1 MSIYS
6 GTDHS
11 HEPNTKGERI
21 MITYT
26 EKQIAELDKF
36 YKHPRNLVDLFEDTA
51 ARWSDRNAI
60 GTKNPATKQYEWISY
75 KHLAERINSA
85 RGGLH
90 QLGVNKGDAVGVIIG
105 NSVEWYVLE
114 NASHGLGAM
123 FVPMYEKELMK
134 TWQYIIRD
142 SGLQYLFVKD
152 EILFAKIKHFKDE
165 IENLKEIFIIYGEG
179 KNSLKALEETGK
191 NHPVNSY
198 KPHWSEPAELIY
210 TSGTTGDPKGVLLSH
225 GNLSACSQSGYH
237 IFPDLN
243 ETSVSLAILPW
254 AHSYGL
260 SAELHNFMQFGGA
273 IALME
278 SVDTLAEDFIK
289 VRPTYLIAVPKV
301 FNKIYDGIQAKMHEE
316 GGFKKM
322 LFDMTCAEAAKC
334 RSKTHKSLKLKILDK
349 IVFSKIRE
357 RFGGRLTGVLTASAV
372 MNPDIA
378 MFFADLGIPTYD
390 AYGLTETSPA
400 ITMNSPLLGNKYG
413 SVGKCVE
420 NMHVKIDSSV
430 ADNVSDDGE
439 IIVYGAHVMM
449 GYHNKPEQTAQIMM
463 KDNWNGF
470 PGIRTGDQG
479 RFDNEG
485 FLYITGRFKDEYKL
499 SNGKYIHPESIETDI
514 KLVHNIANAF
524 IWGDGKAYNVAVI
537 VPDFATMK
545 KDDRI
550 AKWAQGSSAEV
561 VKNKNIQDFLS
572 EEIKRHLKKSYGGYE
587 IPQKFIFASEDFTLE
602 NGLVTQTM
610 KLKRKEVLKTY
621 STEIEQLHKESEG

>member
-1 MSIYS
+1 
-6 GTDHS
+6 
-11 HEPNTKGERI
+11 

-51 ARWSDRNAI
+51 VRWSDRNAI

-75 KHLAERINSA
+75 KHLAERINNA

-90 QLGVNKGDAVGVIIG
+90 QLGVNNGDAVGVIIG

-114 NASHGLGAM
+114 NASHGLGAI

-142 SGLQYLFVKD
+142 SGLKYLFVKD

-179 KNSLKALEETGK
+179 KNSLKALEEAGK
-191 NHPVNSY
+191 NHPVKSY

-243 ETSVSLAILPW
+243 EMSVSLAILPW

-316 GGFKKM
+316 GGLKKM

-334 RSKTHKSLKLKILDK
+334 RGRAHKSLKLKILDK

-430 ADNVSDDGE
+430 ADNESDDGE

-449 GYHNKPEQTAQIMM
+449 GYHNKSEQTAQIMM

-524 IWGDGKAYNVAVI
+524 LWGDGKAYNVAVI

-545 KDDRI
+545 KDDRV
-550 AKWAQGSSAEV
+550 AKWAQGSPAEV
-561 VKNKNIQDFLS
+561 VNNKNIQDFLS

-587 IPQKFIFASEDFTLE
+587 IPRKFIFVSEDFTLE

-621 STEIEQLHKESEG
+621 STEIEQLHKDSEG

>member
-1 MSIYS
+1 
-6 GTDHS
+6 
-11 HEPNTKGERI
+11 
-21 MITYT
+21 MIRYT
-26 EKQIAELDKF
+26 EKQIEELDKF
-36 YKHPRNLVDLFEDTA
+36 YKHPRNLVDLFEDTVTK
-51 ARWSDRNAI
+51 WGDRNAI
-60 GTKNPATKQYEWISY
+60 GTKNLETKQYEWITY
-75 KHLAERINSA
+75 KLLAERINNA
-85 RGGLH
+85 RSGLH
-90 QLGVNKGDAVGVIIG
+90 QLGINKGDAVGVIIG

-134 TWQYIIRD
+134 IWQYIIKD
-142 SGLQYLFVKD
+142 SGLKYLFVKD
-152 EILFAKIKHFKDE
+152 EKLFEKIKHFKDE

-179 KNSLKALEETGK
+179 KNSLKALEEAGK
-191 NHPVNSY
+191 KNPVKSY

-210 TSGTTGDPKGVLLSH
+210 TSGTTGEPKGVCLSH
-225 GNLSACSQSGYH
+225 GNLSACSQAGYH
-237 IFPDLN
+237 IYPDLN
-243 ETSVSLAILPW
+243 ENSISLAILPW

-278 SVDTLAEDFIK
+278 SVDTLAEDFLK
-289 VRPTYLIAVPKV
+289 VKPTYLIAVPKV

-316 GGFKKM
+316 GGLKKM
-322 LFDMTCAEAAKC
+322 LFDMTCREAVKC
-334 RSKTHKSLKLKILDK
+334 RGNANKSVKLKILDK
-349 IVFSKIRE
+349 IVFSIIRE

-413 SVGKCVE
+413 SVGRCVE
-420 NMHVKIDSSV
+420 NMHVKIDKSIT
-430 ADNVSDDGE
+430 DDDSDDGE

-463 KDNWNGF
+463 KDNWKGF

-479 RFDNEG
+479 RLTDDG

-514 KLVHNIANAF
+514 KLLHNVTNAF
-524 IWGDGKAYNVAVI
+524 VWGEGKAYNIAVI

-550 AKWAQGSSAEV
+550 AKWAQGSPQEV
-561 VKNKNIQDFLS
+561 TKNKNIQDFLS
-572 EEIKRHLKKSYGGYE
+572 DEIKRHLKKSYGGYE
-587 IPQKFIFASEDFTLE
+587 IPQKFIFTSEDFTLE

-610 KLKRKEVLKTY
+610 KLKRKEAMKTY
-621 STEIEQLHKESEG
+621 LTEIEKLYQEL

>member
-1 MSIYS
+1 
-6 GTDHS
+6 
-11 HEPNTKGERI
+11 

-26 EKQIAELDKF
+26 EKQIEELDKF

-51 ARWSDRNAI
+51 AKCGDRNAI
-60 GTKNPATKQYEWISY
+60 GTKNLTTKQYEWITY
-75 KHLAERINSA
+75 KHLAKRINNV

-90 QLGVNKGDAVGVIIG
+90 QLGVTKGDATGVIIG

-134 TWQYIIRD
+134 IWQYIVKD
-142 SGLQYLFVKD
+142 SGLKYLFVKD
-152 EILFAKIKHFKDE
+152 EKLFEKVKHFKDE
-165 IENLKEIFIIYGEG
+165 IENLREIFIIYGDG
-179 KNSLKALEETGK
+179 PNSLKAMEEAGK
-191 NHPVNSY
+191 KIPVPSY

-210 TSGTTGDPKGVLLSH
+210 TSGTTGDPKGVCLSH
-225 GNLSACSQSGYH
+225 GNLSACTQAGYH
-237 IFPDLN
+237 IYPALN
-243 ETSVSLAILPW
+243 ENSTSLAILPW

-260 SAELHNFMQFGGA
+260 SAELHNFMLFGGA

-278 SVDTLAEDFIK
+278 SVDTLAEDFLK

-301 FNKIYDGIQAKMHEE
+301 FNRIYDGIQAKMHAD
-316 GGFKKM
+316 GGLKKM
-322 LFDMTCAEAAKC
+322 LFDMTCAEAIKC
-334 RSKTHKSLKLKILDK
+334 RGKAKKSLKFKILDK

-413 SVGKCVE
+413 SVGRCVE
-420 NMHVKIDSSV
+420 NMHVKIDKSV
-430 ADNVSDDGE
+430 ADDESDDGE
-439 IIVYGAHVMM
+439 IIAYGAHVML

-463 KDNWNGF
+463 KDDWQGF

-479 RFDNEG
+479 HLDADG

-514 KLVHNIANAF
+514 KLLHNITNAF
-524 IWGDGKAYNVAVI
+524 VWGEGKAYNIAVI

-550 AKWAQGSSAEV
+550 AKWAQGSPQEV
-561 VKNKNIQDFLS
+561 VHDKNIREFLS

-587 IPQKFIFASEDFTLE
+587 IPLKFVFVSEDFTLE

-610 KLKRKEVLKTY
+610 KLKRREALKFY
-621 STEIEQLHKESEG
+621 LTEIEKLY

>member
-1 MSIYS
+1 
-6 GTDHS
+6 
-11 HEPNTKGERI
+11 
-21 MITYT
+21 MIKYT
-26 EKQIAELDKF
+26 EKQIKELDKF
-36 YKHPRNLVDLFEDTA
+36 YKHPRNLVDLFEDTVA
-51 ARWSDRNAI
+51 KWSDRNAI
-60 GTKNPATKQYEWISY
+60 GTKNLQTKLYEWITY
-75 KHLAERINSA
+75 RQLAERINNA

-90 QLGVNKGDAVGVIIG
+90 QLGINRGDAVGVIIG

-134 TWQYIIRD
+134 IWQYIIKD
-142 SGLQYLFVKD
+142 SGLKYLFVKD
-152 EILFAKIKHFKDE
+152 EKLFEKIKHFKNE

-179 KNSLKALEETGK
+179 KNSLKALEEIGGK
-191 NHPVNSY
+191 NPVKSY
-198 KPHWSEPAELIY
+198 KPHWAEPAELIY
-210 TSGTTGDPKGVLLSH
+210 TSGTTGEPKGVLLSH
-225 GNLSACSQSGYH
+225 GNLSACSQAGRNIY
-237 IFPDLN
+237 PDLN
-243 ETSVSLAILPW
+243 ENSISLAILPW

-278 SVDTLAEDFIK
+278 SVDTLADDLQK
-289 VRPTYLIAVPKV
+289 VKPTYLIAVPKV

-316 GGFKKM
+316 GGIKKM
-322 LFDMTCAEAAKC
+322 FFDMTCKEAIKC
-334 RSKTHKSLKLKILDK
+334 RGKANKSVKLKILDK

-372 MNPDIA
+372 MNPNIA

-400 ITMNSPLLGNKYG
+400 ITMNSPLWGNRYG

-420 NMHVKIDSSV
+420 NMHVKIDKSIT
-430 ADNVSDDGE
+430 DDDSDDGE
-439 IIVYGAHVMM
+439 IIAYGAHVMM

-463 KDNWNGF
+463 TDNWNGF

-479 RFDNEG
+479 RLTADG

-514 KLVHNIANAF
+514 KLLHNIVNAF
-524 IWGDGKAYNVAVI
+524 VWGEGKAYNIAVI
-537 VPDFATMK
+537 VPDFTTMK

-550 AKWAQGSSAEV
+550 AKWAQGSPQEV
-561 VKNKNIQDFLS
+561 VNDKNIQNFLS
-572 EEIKRHLKKSYGGYE
+572 DEIKKHLKKSYGGYE
-587 IPQKFIFASEDFTLE
+587 IPQKFIFTSEDFTLE

-610 KLKRKEVLKTY
+610 KLKRKEAMKTY
-621 STEIEQLHKESEG
+621 LKEIEKLYQE

>member
-1 MSIYS
+1 
-6 GTDHS
+6 
-11 HEPNTKGERI
+11 
-21 MITYT
+21 MIKYT

-36 YKHPRNLVDLFEDTA
+36 YKHPRNLVDLFEDTVA
-51 ARWSDRNAI
+51 KWGEKNAI
-60 GTKNPATKQYEWISY
+60 GTKNLQTKQYEWITY
-75 KHLAERINSA
+75 KKLSERINNA
-85 RGGLH
+85 RSGIH
-90 QLGVNKGDAVGVIIG
+90 RLGIDKGDAVGVIIG

-134 TWQYIIRD
+134 TWQYIIKD
-142 SGLQYLFVKD
+142 SGIKYLFVKD
-152 EILFAKIKHFKDE
+152 EKIFEQIQHFKKE
-165 IENLKEIFIIYGEG
+165 IENLKEIFVIYGKG
-179 KNSLKALEETGK
+179 PNSLQALEDAGAK
-191 NHPVNSY
+191 NPVKSY
-198 KPHWSEPAELIY
+198 KPHWTEPAELIY
-210 TSGTTGDPKGVLLSH
+210 TSGTTGEPKGVVLSH

-237 IFPDLN
+237 IFPILN
-243 ETSVSLAILPW
+243 ENSVSLAILPW

-278 SVDTLAEDFIK
+278 SVDTLADDLQK

-316 GGFKKM
+316 GGIKKI
-322 LFDMTCAEAAKC
+322 LFDMTCKEAVKC
-334 RSKTHKSLKLKILDK
+334 RDKTNKSTKFKILDK
-349 IVFSKIRE
+349 IVFAKIRE

-372 MNPDIA
+372 MNPHIA
-378 MFFADLGIPTYD
+378 MFFADLGIPTFD

-400 ITMNSPLLGNKYG
+400 ITMNSPLLGNRYG

-420 NMHVKIDSSV
+420 NMHVKIDKSLTGE
-430 ADNVSDDGE
+430 DSDDGE

-449 GYHNKPEQTAQIMM
+449 GYHNKPEKTAEIMM

-479 RFDNEG
+479 HLTADG

-499 SNGKYIHPESIETDI
+499 SNGKYIHPESMETDI
-514 KLVHNIANAF
+514 KLIHNIANAF
-524 IWGDGKAYNVAVI
+524 VWGDGKEYNIAVI
-537 VPDFATMK
+537 VPDFATMQ
-545 KDDRI
+545 KDDRV
-550 AKWAQGSSAEV
+550 AKWAQGSPQEV

-572 EEIKRHLKKSYGGYE
+572 AEIKKHLQKSYGGYE
-587 IPQKFIFASEDFTLE
+587 IPQKFIFTSEDFTLE

-610 KLKRKEVLKTY
+610 KLKRKEVIKIYL
-621 STEIEQLHKESEG
+621 TEIEKLY

>member
-1 MSIYS
+1 
-6 GTDHS
+6 
-11 HEPNTKGERI
+11 

-26 EKQIAELDKF
+26 EKQIEELDKF

-51 ARWSDRNAI
+51 AKCGDRNAI
-60 GTKNPATKQYEWISY
+60 GTKNLTTKQYEWITY
-75 KHLAERINSA
+75 KLLAERINNA

-90 QLGVNKGDAVGVIIG
+90 QLGVNNDDAVGVIIG

-134 TWQYIIRD
+134 IWQYIIKD
-142 SGLQYLFVKD
+142 SGLKYLFVKD
-152 EILFAKIKHFKDE
+152 EKLFEKIKHFKDE

-179 KNSLKALEETGK
+179 QNSLNALEKAGK
-191 NHPVNSY
+191 KNPVKSY

-210 TSGTTGDPKGVLLSH
+210 TSGTTGEPKGVCLSH
-225 GNLSACSQSGYH
+225 GNLSACSQAGYH
-237 IFPDLN
+237 IYPDMN
-243 ETSVSLAILPW
+243 ENSTSLAILPW

-278 SVDTLAEDFIK
+278 SVDTLAEDFLK

-301 FNKIYDGIQAKMHEE
+301 FNKIYDGIQAKMRAE
-316 GGFKKM
+316 GGLKKM
-322 LFDMTCAEAAKC
+322 LFDMTCAEAVKC
-334 RSKTHKSLKLKILDK
+334 RGKANKSLKFKILDK

-400 ITMNSPLLGNKYG
+400 ITMNSPLLGNRYG
-413 SVGKCVE
+413 SVGRCVE
-420 NMHVKIDSSV
+420 NMHVKIDKSV
-430 ADNVSDDGE
+430 TDDESNDGE

-449 GYHNKPEQTAQIMM
+449 GYHNKPEQTAKIMM

-479 RFDNEG
+479 HLDADG

-514 KLVHNIANAF
+514 KLLHNIANAF
-524 IWGDGKAYNVAVI
+524 VWGEGKAYNIAVI

-550 AKWAQGSSAEV
+550 AKWAQGSPQEV
-561 VKNKNIQDFLS
+561 VNDKNIQEFLS

-587 IPQKFIFASEDFTLE
+587 IPLKFIFTSEDFTLE

-610 KLKRKEVLKTY
+610 KLKRNVALKAY
-621 STEIEQLHKESEG
+621 LKEIEQLY